1 MVNRH
6 ELRNTRNFGGFLLRY
21 FRYTLDDLKKSSD
34 RKLFNYITFFA
45 GGGGSSCGYKLAGG
59 DCLFMNEFQQVAVD
73 DYLANFP
80 ETPHHICGDI
90 KDVTGQQIMEMT
102 GLKVGELDILD
113 GSPPCPPFSMSG
125 TKQKGWGQEKTAY
138 GMKQKNIEDLTW
150 EQIRIAN
157 EMQPRVIVCE
167 NVKGLT
173 MSYAQEHLQR
183 MVNDFEKC
191 GYTTVYKVLKGQQYG
206 VPQKRERVFIVS
218 VRNDVLD
225 KIGLP
230 FMLLESTIFP
240 DPEEKF
246 ATIQDAIGDLKQ
258 NNANASEA
266 VELVN
271 AMKKSAKWKW
281 MKRLPKN
288 PDRVVSVGD
297 DVVGPW
303 YDKVIAHR
311 KKWGKTIP
319 EKKTSF
325 FQSRRVPY
333 NQASHT
339 LSEQGLQTSLAVHLH
354 PEEDRVFTTK
364 ESARIMTLPDDY
376 IFTGT
381 LNQNLARIGLMVAP
395 LCLKYLADNIY
406 ENILKPYKETT

>member
-1 MVNRH
+1 MK
-6 ELRNTRNFGGFLLRY
+6 Y
-21 FRYTLDDLKKSSD
+21 FRYTLDDLEKSSD

-59 DCLFMNEFQQVAVD
+59 DVRFVNEFQQVAMD

-80 ETPHHICGDI
+80 KTPHHICGDI
-90 KDVTGQQIMEMT
+90 KDVTGKQIMEMT
-102 GLKVGELDILD
+102 GLKVGELDLLD

-125 TKQKGWGQEKTAY
+125 TKQKGWGKEKTAY

-150 EQIRIAN
+150 EQIRITG
-157 EMQPRVIVCE
+157 EMKPKVVVCE

-173 MSYAQEHLQR
+173 MDYASEHLAR
-183 MVNDFEKC
+183 MVNDFESH
-191 GYTTVYKVLKGQQYG
+191 GYTTVYKVLKGHQHG

-225 KIGLP
+225 AIDMP
-230 FMLLESTIFP
+230 FMCVAGEVFP
-240 DPEEKF
+240 NPEKEF
-246 ATIQDAIGDLKQ
+246 VDIRGAIEDIQL
-258 NNANASEA
+258 NNANRVEADELIASM
-266 VELVN
+266 
-271 AMKKSAKWKW
+271 MKGAKWKW
-281 MKRLPKN
+281 LKRLQKN
-288 PDRVVSVGD
+288 PDKVVSVGD

-311 KKWGKTIP
+311 VKWGKTIP
-319 EKKTSF
+319 EKKHSF
-325 FQSRRVPY
+325 FQSRRVPW

-339 LSEQGLQTSLAVHLH
+339 LSEQGLMTSLAVHLH
-354 PEEDRVFTTK
+354 PEEDRVFTTR
-364 ESARIMTLPDDY
+364 EAARIMTLPEDY

-395 LCLKYLADNIY
+395 LCMKDLADNIY
-406 ENILKPYKETT
+406 NNILKPYKESQQ

>member
-1 MVNRH
+1 M
-6 ELRNTRNFGGFLLRY
+6 RY

-34 RKLFNYITFFA
+34 RKLLNYITFFA

-59 DCLFMNEFQQVAVD
+59 DCLFMSELQQVAVD

-80 ETPHHICGDI
+80 ETPHHSCADI
-90 KDVTGQQIMEMT
+90 RDVTGKQIMEMT

-138 GMKQKNIEDLTW
+138 GTKQKNIEDLTW
-150 EQIRIAN
+150 EQIRIAK
-157 EMQPRVIVCE
+157 EMQPKVIICE

-173 MSYAQEHLQR
+173 MEYAREHLQR
-183 MVNDFEKC
+183 MVNDFEEC
-191 GYTTVYKVLKGQQYG
+191 GYTTVYKVLKGQFHG

-225 KIGLP
+225 DIGLP
-230 FMLLESTIFP
+230 FMLLENTIFP
-240 DPEEKF
+240 EPEDTMS
-246 ATIQDAIGDLKQ
+246 TIEDAIGDLRQ
-258 NNANASEA
+258 NNENA
-266 VELVN
+266 VEAIELCD
-271 AMKKSAKWKW
+271 AMKKGAKYKW
-281 MKRLPKN
+281 LKRLPKN
-288 PDRVVSVGD
+288 PDKVVSVGD

-311 KKWGKTIP
+311 KKMGKTIP
-319 EKKTSF
+319 DKKTSF
-325 FQSRRVPY
+325 YQSRRVPWH
-333 NQASHT
+333 QASHT

-395 LCLKYLADNIY
+395 ICLYYLAKNIE
-406 ENILKPYKETT
+406 ENILTPYKRSQV